1 LIRNIDPHLM
11 KKILLFWFTANLLC
25 AQDSPFNQGVIRQVN
40 YFESIP
46 FEFIEQKI
54 IIPVSIA
61 GVTYR
66 FMVDTG
72 APNFISQKIFNKIKP
87 EVVDEILMSDAN
99 NIEIKTPLA
108 EIEELKIGSL
118 IFNNSPV
125 LVNEN
130 DADIFFKCWKLDGI
144 IGSNLLRNS
153 IVQINLEEKLLYLT
167 DRIDRLDLNHLRPSK
182 MITDFDRQSTPFAWI
197 DMQEGKGKHEDFVM
211 LDTGMHGI
219 YDLSQYSY
227 QRMKEKKPFPVL
239 GTAQGAG
246 VIGFHGDAEFS
257 QQFRVQL
264 PFIQFNN
271 FILTNVVSITTVSN
285 YSRMGAG
292 ILKYGTLTL
301 DYINDTFYFD
311 PKIEGVDLEHPLI
324 GFSTTLSDNKIVIG
338 FVWDDSLKDKIQYG
352 DEILQIDNLSYSG
365 IPLCDLIIDDKE
377 TWHENKEAIFV
388 KVRSTSG
395 EIISFHHQKRCP

>member
-1 LIRNIDPHLM
+1 M

-25 AQDSPFNQGVIRQVN
+25 AQDSPFNQGAIRQVN

-125 LVNEN
+125 LIDEN
-130 DADIFFKCWKLDGI
+130 DENIFFKCWKLDGI

-182 MITDFDRQSTPFAWI
+182 MI
-197 DMQEGKGKHEDFVM
+197 H
-211 LDTGMHGI
+211 
-219 YDLSQYSY
+219 
-227 QRMKEKKPFPVL
+227 
-239 GTAQGAG
+239 
-246 VIGFHGDAEFS
+246 
-257 QQFRVQL
+257 
-264 PFIQFNN
+264 
-271 FILTNVVSITTVSN
+271 
-285 YSRMGAG
+285 
-292 ILKYGTLTL
+292 
-301 DYINDTFYFD
+301 
-311 PKIEGVDLEHPLI
+311 
-324 GFSTTLSDNKIVIG
+324 
-338 FVWDDSLKDKIQYG
+338 
-352 DEILQIDNLSYSG
+352 
-365 IPLCDLIIDDKE
+365 
-377 TWHENKEAIFV
+377 
-388 KVRSTSG
+388 
-395 EIISFHHQKRCP
+395 